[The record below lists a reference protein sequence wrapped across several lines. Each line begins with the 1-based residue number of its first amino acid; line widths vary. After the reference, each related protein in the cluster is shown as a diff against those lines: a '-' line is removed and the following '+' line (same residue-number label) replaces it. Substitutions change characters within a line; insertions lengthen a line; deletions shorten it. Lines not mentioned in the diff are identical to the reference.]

1 MHFPIYA
8 LTVYSCGPG
17 IISRY
22 LAQHHAREVVGIDL
36 TKEMINLAYKESQAS
51 NIQNCLWLIGD
62 MTNLPFHDESF
73 DGVVTRYTFHHLQH
87 PIQALSEMIRV
98 TVKGGHIVVLDATPH
113 IDKKDAYNRFE
124 RLRDPSHTTALY
136 PLELLSLSSS
146 INMNS
151 IELVATQHSS
161 LTLDAIDLINRAFPI
176 EVNREGLL
184 HLLRSDVGINA
195 LDFNAR
201 YSDDASG
208 RLLVSFPQTIV
219 VWKKL

>member
-1 MHFPIYA
+1 MNFPICI
-8 LTVYSCGPG
+8 LSYSCGPG

-22 LAQHHAREVVGIDL
+22 LAQYHVREVVGIDL
-36 TKEMINLAYKESQAS
+36 TKGMIDLAYKESQAS
-51 NIQNCLWLIGD
+51 NIRNCLWMIGD

-87 PIQALSEMIRV
+87 PIQALTEMIRV
-98 TVKGGHIVVLDATPH
+98 TAKGGHIMVLDATPH
-113 IDKKDAYNRFE
+113 KDKKDAYNHFE

-136 PLELLSLSSS
+136 PLELISLSSS
-146 INMNS
+146 CNSS
-151 IELVATQHSS
+151 IELVATQSSS
-161 LTLDAIDLINRAFPI
+161 LTLDAIGLINRAFPV
-176 EVNREGLL
+176 EVNREELL

-201 YSDDASG
+201 YSNDVSS